1 MTEEKEI
8 NNNSQKLDINLIEKP
23 KDINSEPEGL
33 EEFHENH
40 TVILSRKIRI
50 FVFCLFL
57 ILSVVADLD
66 NGLFS
71 ASIKAFQKDLG
82 LENDLAK
89 YGLFVS
95 ISFIGRIVGLVIFMA
110 VINFKH
116 RKFTLILT
124 IFLHGSSYILYS
136 LSKNYSLLIFAKMFA
151 AANKVCASVYR
162 PVWIEQFGLSNY
174 KSIFFSLVQI
184 MSSYGQTI
192 GFNLGTLFFKEKWEL
207 GLIYIL
213 ILMYIIAICFTFV
226 PGKYFKRSYM
236 FYENKLVDTIDDE
249 NENKEGS
256 QNSRSSTSTNIEN
269 ENIENNENIKNS
281 FKRKKKTIFINLKKI
296 KKKKGKKYNFCSL
309 LKDLLLLIKN
319 QIYLFCAIKR
329 AINTFIFQIIHS
341 YLKVYQESVFTN
353 YKEKLLLLFYSLST
367 LLSTAIGGLLG
378 GIITQKLGG
387 YNDKKSIFVVI
398 IPELITTINLTFL
411 VFTFNFYIY
420 NVNLLL
426 FFGFVS
432 MGAPVLQGYLITT
445 IPKPI
450 KGIGIGLDM
459 ILSTFLGKIPG
470 PIIYGALNDK
480 YSKTKPYLAW
490 RICLSTFYFGFV
502 MVILICIFK
511 YFEKPHK
518 GTSEVSMENQINEIA
533 AISSGADSN
542 DLFKLKMPTPRRYKS
557 VHERRSNF
565 EIPLF
570 NVSNENND
578 ENISSIN

>member
-1 MTEEKEI
+1 MAEEKEK
-8 NNNSQKLDINLIEKP
+8 NTEQLDMKLIEKA
-23 KDINSEPEGL
+23 KDDEPL
-33 EEFHENH
+33 DNEELQENKS
-40 TVILSRKIRI
+40 VILSRKIRI
-50 FVFCLFL
+50 FIFCLFL

-66 NGLFS
+66 NGIFS

-95 ISFIGRIVGLVIFMA
+95 ISFIGRIVGLVIFMG

-116 RKFTLILT
+116 RKFTLVLT

-151 AANKVCASVYR
+151 AATKVCATVYR

-192 GFNLGTLFFKEKWEL
+192 GFNLGTLFFEEKWEL

-213 ILMYIIAICFTFV
+213 ILMYVIAICFSFV
-226 PGKYFKRSYM
+226 PGKYFHRNYM
-236 FYENKLVDTIDDE
+236 FYKSRLVDTVDEE
-249 NENKEGS
+249 NENKDDIPKTRS
-256 QNSRSSTSTNIEN
+256 LDSINSISSTDHIISESSKESEKFTA
-269 ENIENNENIKNS
+269 KK
-281 FKRKKKTIFINLKKI
+281 KRKTTYFTKL
-296 KKKKGKKYNFCSL
+296 KKKKGEKYNFYNL
-309 LKDLLLLIKN
+309 LKDLFSLIKDK
-319 QIYLFCAIKR
+319 IYLFSAFKR
-329 AINTFIFQIIHS
+329 SINTFILQIIHW
-341 YLKVYQESVFTN
+341 YLKVYQESVLN
-353 YKEKLLLLFYSLST
+353 NSKEKLLLLFYSLST

-387 YNDKKSIFVVI
+387 YNDKKSILVVI

-411 VFTFNFYIY
+411 IFTFNFYIY

-426 FFGFVS
+426 FFGFIS
-432 MGAPVLQGYLITT
+432 MGSPVIQGYLITT
-445 IPKPI
+445 IPKAI

-480 YSKTKPYLAW
+480 YSKSRPYLAW
-490 RICLSTFYFGFV
+490 RICLSTFYIGFV
-502 MVILICIFK
+502 IVILICILK
-511 YFEKPHK
+511 YLEKGHEEIE
-518 GTSEVSMENQINEIA
+518 EVNMESQVNEIA
-533 AISSGADSN
+533 AISSGSDSN
-542 DLFKLKMPTPRRYKS
+542 DLFKIKMTIPKRYKS
-557 VHERRSNF
+557 LHQKKIIF
-565 EIPLF
+565 EMPSLEDLDELDEKKDLS
-570 NVSNENND
+570 VNN
-578 ENISSIN
+578 